1 MCGLRRTYPLCSLS
15 MVCSAAL
22 RKFLTTWEPFVTRA
36 MIRYSPKFHE
46 VDIEL
51 DRAAA
56 SELADMI
63 ERGAGEIAGDLAADP
78 GPYQRQLEAVRVAA
92 VPSGKVVISLDDDGQ
107 ALHLTGAFEYLA
119 VLAHV
124 VRDLAAEPSPDT
136 HAHVEY
142 FDGHYYL
149 AESEVG
155 IVLQVIA

>member
-1 MCGLRRTYPLCSLS
+1 
-15 MVCSAAL
+15 
-22 RKFLTTWEPFVTRA
+22 VTRA

-63 ERGAGEIAGDLAADP
+63 ERGTGEITGDLTADP
-78 GPYQRQLEAVRVAA
+78 RPYQRQLEAVRVTA
-92 VPSGKVVISLDDDGQ
+92 VPSGKVVIGLDADGR
-107 ALHLTGAFEYLA
+107 ALLLTGALEYLA

-124 VRDLAAEPSPDT
+124 VHDLAAEPGPDT
-136 HAHVEY
+136 HVHVEY

>member
-1 MCGLRRTYPLCSLS
+1 
-15 MVCSAAL
+15 
-22 RKFLTTWEPFVTRA
+22 

-63 ERGAGEIAGDLAADP
+63 ERGTGEITGDLTADRR
-78 GPYQRQLEAVRVAA
+78 PYQRHLEAVRVTA
-92 VPSGKVVISLDDDGQ
+92 VPSGKVVIGLDADGR
-107 ALHLTGAFEYLA
+107 ALLLTGALEYLA

-124 VRDLAAEPSPDT
+124 ARDLAAEPGPDT
-136 HAHVEY
+136 HVHVEY

-149 AESEVG
+149 AESKVG
-155 IVLQVIA
+155 IV

>member
-1 MCGLRRTYPLCSLS
+1 M
-15 MVCSAAL
+15 
-22 RKFLTTWEPFVTRA
+22 TRA

-78 GPYQRQLEAVRVAA
+78 RSYQRQLKAVRVTA
-92 VPSGKVVISLDDDGQ
+92 VPSGKVVISLDDGQ
-107 ALHLTGAFEYLA
+107 ALHLTGALEYLA

-136 HAHVEY
+136 HVHVEY

>member
-1 MCGLRRTYPLCSLS
+1 M
-15 MVCSAAL
+15 
-22 RKFLTTWEPFVTRA
+22 TRA

-56 SELADMI
+56 SELADVI
-63 ERGAGEIAGDLAADP
+63 KRGAGEIAGDLAANP
-78 GPYQRQLEAVRVAA
+78 RPYQRQLKAVRVAA

-107 ALHLTGAFEYLA
+107 ALHLTGALEYLA

-124 VRDLAAEPSPDT
+124 VRDLAADPSPNT

-149 AESEVG
+149 AESEVS